1 MGQRE
6 HENKIEIKSICNNEH
21 ENNVKEEVKENEITN
36 AKEDVKTA
44 AQIQKE
50 NIFEKCD
57 VSDKITEHTTSEF
70 GMNIDRKNIDTC
82 RNKFMI
88 QNDNRQGEH
97 ENEYKQRE
105 SGNEIGVRDRKKLG
119 YDNKKN
125 EEVKRNEEKKEKLK
139 KSNGKNKVDSTNNVK
154 DNVTKNSEISKSSK
168 IENAMVINNTVKEHL
183 EENVREIEDVGRD
196 VFIINI
202 NLKEMEKNNMS
213 KNSDNYRDKPG
224 IKNEIEQEENKNEY
238 VRECGKKIETGD
250 EKKGEYDIT
259 MIEEVKDKDMD
270 KDKEKVKENDKEKV
284 SATNDIEKSVLR
296 DIEISENGRENTLE
310 MESFAE
316 VENDIEI

>member
-1 MGQRE
+1 MG
-6 HENKIEIKSICNNEH
+6 NER
-21 ENNVKEEVKENEITN
+21 TN

-70 GMNIDRKNIDTC
+70 GMNIDRENIDTC
-82 RNKFMI
+82 RNKVMK

-105 SGNEIGVRDRKKLG
+105 SGNEIGVRDGKKLG
-119 YDNKKN
+119 YDNEKN
-125 EEVKRNEEKKEKLK
+125 EEVKRNEKKKEKLK
-139 KSNGKNKVDSTNNVK
+139 RSNEQKKVESTNNVK
-154 DNVTKNSEISKSSK
+154 DNVTKNAEISKSSK
-168 IENAMVINNTVKEHL
+168 IENAMVINDTVKENL

-196 VFIINI
+196 VFHINI

-224 IKNEIEQEENKNEY
+224 IKNETEQEENKNEY
-238 VRECGKKIETGD
+238 ERERGNKIEARN
-250 EKKGEYDIT
+250 EKKGEYDNT

-270 KDKEKVKENDKEKV
+270 KDKEKLKEKMKENDKEKV
-284 SATNDIEKSVLR
+284 SAT
-296 DIEISENGRENTLE
+296 
-310 MESFAE
+310 
-316 VENDIEI
+316 